1 MNHENVGFKQQT
13 WWNLA
18 DFTMKVGLTTQ
29 KDDEFTNKMSDL
41 RSGNPTQGKSPLLT
55 CNHLQASYFD
65 SVHLEVCLDIG
76 RKMLDDKKESPL
88 EFQEL
93 LAASFA
99 LQHPRYVYLER
110 ALDIPIGTT
119 TCSPT
124 EPCWAVVRLR
134 KPSPKAKGA
143 SGLGSGNLCR
153 FDLASPMP
161 TPCERLHHLAF
172 KCPHVFGEWKVCCVR
187 TCTSYP

>member
-110 ALDIPIGTT
+110 ALDISIGTT

-124 EPCWAVVRLR
+124 ETCWVDQELLSLLSCQVE
-134 KPSPKAKGA
+134 KAQPQGKR
-143 SGLGSGNLCR
+143 SLWTWFWEFVS
-153 FDLASPMP
+153 F
-161 TPCERLHHLAF
+161 
-172 KCPHVFGEWKVCCVR
+172 
-187 TCTSYP
+187 